1 MTREEAINVI
11 KSECYVFSPLNFDR
25 STKINT
31 ALDMAIKALEKES
44 RSAIV
49 KNDLAV
55 REFEEIVVEYPPED
69 LCTYPEYKGKPYF
82 SIKYKEGN
90 EHFIGYGTY
99 KPEVFSRYL
108 RDYFMPSIRPKGH
121 WIDHSDEGYV
131 ECSNCGSATN
141 CDGNIA
147 DLHFCFSCSAKMDE

>member
-1 MTREEAINVI
+1 MTREESI
-11 KSECYVFSPLNFDR
+11 KLVKEVAGMSLDWDDAHYD
-25 STKINT
+25 
-31 ALDMAIKALEKES
+31 ALQMAIKALEKES

-55 REFEEIVVEYPPED
+55 REFEEIVVEYPLED
-69 LCTYPEYKGKPYF
+69 LCTYPEYKVKPYF

-121 WIDHSDEGYV
+121 WISVDKTHS
-131 ECSNCGSATN
+131 ECDQCGAVFEIVSANGEANYCPNCGAETES
-141 CDGNIA
+141 
-147 DLHFCFSCSAKMDE
+147 EE